1 MKPSRRAP
9 LLLLVSIVGATLTA
23 HADPP
28 SGSDPCRAQHPGD
41 PCEADDFEGV
51 CKRRRCTRETDD
63 GVRTFHCLVCESRRH
78 HSRHRDGGAHGH
90 GHHRHHDDDDATA
103 LDAGDEAPDAAIDDA
118 GAVTD
123 ATPDGP
129 ASVDAARPVRLTV
142 RTPAPRE
149 RGWLSCATS
158 PGPAGGA
165 CGAWLALAACAA
177 LRRRV
182 SAR

>member
-1 MKPSRRAP
+1 MLSRRAP
-9 LLLLVSIVGATLTA
+9 LLLLVSIVGASLTA

-78 HSRHRDGGAHGH
+78 HSSHRDGGAHGH
-90 GHHRHHDDDDATA
+90 GHHRHHGDDATA

-123 ATPDGP
+123 AAPDAT

-149 RGWLSCATS
+149 RGWLSCAATPRS
-158 PGPAGGA
+158 SGGA
-165 CGAWLALAACAA
+165 CGAWIALAACVA

>member
-9 LLLLVSIVGATLTA
+9 LLLLVSIVGASLTA

-78 HSRHRDGGAHGH
+78 HSRHRDGGRH
-90 GHHRHHDDDDATA
+90 GHHRRHDDDAAA
-103 LDAGDEAPDAAIDDA
+103 LAAGDAAPDAGAPDD
-118 GAVTD
+118 GRAVTD
-123 ATPDGP
+123 AAVDVT
-129 ASVDAARPVRLTV
+129 ATVDAARALRVTV